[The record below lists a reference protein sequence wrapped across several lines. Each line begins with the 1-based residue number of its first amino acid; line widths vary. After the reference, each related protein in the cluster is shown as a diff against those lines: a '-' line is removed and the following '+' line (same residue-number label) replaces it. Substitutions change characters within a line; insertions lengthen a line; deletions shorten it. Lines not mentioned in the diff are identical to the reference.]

1 MSDAEKL
8 DRAMFAI
15 ACLTVLERLDGGAV
29 VIGPVGWDILE
40 RTREE
45 LAAAEFAKSEG
56 GS

>member
-45 LAAAEFAKSEG
+45 LAAAEFAKSDG
-56 GS
+56 